1 MGKIILPRSWQ
12 DLAKILPTPRTMD
25 TTHPCGTSLSNSTLV
40 VLKHEVPLPKTRK
53 KDRLID
59 EGHVLTMLKY
69 DEVIPIQEISSA
81 FFRVSP
87 RAESPL
93 CSQLKVHILCVL
105 FSQTFFDC

>member
-40 VLKHEVPLPKTRK
+40 VLKHEVPLPKTK

-59 EGHVLTMLKY
+59 ERHVLTMLKY

-87 RAESPL
+87 RAE
-93 CSQLKVHILCVL
+93 
-105 FSQTFFDC
+105 TFFDC